1 MFNIIAV
8 MLAIL
13 WLLGVVT
20 SYTVGGLIH
29 VLLAAA
35 IVMVLASF
43 ITGRKSAMKIKTAAQ
58 HAYKSKI
65 S

>member
-20 SYTVGGLIH
+20 SYTLGGSIH

-35 IVMVLASF
+35 IVMVLANF
-43 ITGRKSAMKIKTAAQ
+43 IPGRKSVMKIKNAPQ
-58 HAYKSKI
+58 HSDKPQTH
-65 S
+65 

>member
-35 IVMVLASF
+35 IVMVLANF
-43 ITGRKSAMKIKTAAQ
+43 IPGRKSVMKIKNASQ
-58 HAYKSKI
+58 HGDKPQTH
-65 S
+65 

>member
-1 MFNIIAV
+1 MLNILAII
-8 MLAIL
+8 LAIL

-20 SYTVGGLIH
+20 NYTMGGLIH

-43 ITGRKSAMKIKTAAQ
+43 IPGRKSAMKIKNAPQ
-58 HAYKSKI
+58 HGEKPQTH
-65 S
+65 

>member
-35 IVMVLASF
+35 IIMVLANF
-43 ITGRKSAMKIKTAAQ
+43 IPGRKSVMKIKNAPQ
-58 HAYKSKI
+58 HGHKPQTH
-65 S
+65 